1 MKEQNPFQKNFDYGS
16 FLPLFTFI
24 LGFYIIYL
32 FILEEFSQGFF
43 VMLIAFVIYIVNN
56 TIINLSGFTTVF
68 NEYLEDM
75 ATFLSFGISTIV
87 FGVIF
92 YGKSPIILGVVLFY
106 AICLVLALSR
116 NWIMRLKNS
125 VGFPIPLNGLFFPL
139 VFYIYTIY
147 LADPGNSIF
156 VIYYFLIAGLSV
168 SHINFLGY
176 TESKERVKVINIGKR
191 PEHKKDKD
199 LGIDYLDE

>member
-1 MKEQNPFQKNFDYGS
+1 MKEENPFQKHFDYGS
-16 FLPLFTFI
+16 FLPLFIFI
-24 LGFYIIYL
+24 LGFYTIYL
-32 FILEEFSQGFF
+32 FILKDFSQGFF
-43 VMLIAFVIYIVNN
+43 VMLLAFIIYVINN

-75 ATFLSFGISTIV
+75 ATFLSFGISSII
-87 FGVIF
+87 FGLVF
-92 YGKSPIILGVVLFY
+92 YGEDPVILGIVLFY

-139 VFYIYTIY
+139 IFYIFSIY
-147 LADPGNSIF
+147 LKDPGNSIF
-156 VIYYFLIAGLSV
+156 LIYYFLVAGLSV

-176 TESKERVKVINIGKR
+176 NESKERVKVIEVGKK
-191 PEHKKDKD
+191 PVHKKDKD
-199 LGIDYLDE
+199 LGIEYLED